1 MTSAGIP
8 GASGGAGPVPLLD
21 GTPGPFTLGRLPR
34 IDFGPGSLA
43 RLPDAIA
50 SQAPADVG
58 PGPRRRVLVV
68 TGRSSFRSTPRW
80 QWLLDELAARG
91 LDQESLVVEG
101 EPSPALV
108 DEAVRKRRAK
118 IDVVV
123 GIGGGSVLDAAK
135 AIAGLLRP
143 GNSVLDHLE
152 GVGPEL
158 PYRGPATPFVAVP
171 TTAGTGS
178 EATRNAVLSAPP
190 PASFKKSFRDE
201 RLVAR
206 EAIVDPDLLAT
217 CPPAVIASDGLDAVT
232 QLLESY
238 LSTRASPVTDAL
250 GLSGLEAA
258 RDGLLAWFEAAS
270 KGPGS
275 NLPRAEMDT
284 LPARTRMAYAAL
296 LSGITLAQAGLGA
309 AHGLASPLGARFPI
323 RHGVACGAVLA
334 AATRVNVAAL
344 EAREPTG
351 AALRRYARAG
361 RLLTDR
367 GDLDDAAARAA
378 LVELLADWTRRLA
391 IPRLRELGV
400 GAGDVPQLVAESRGS
415 SMRTNPIVLTDA
427 EVAEIL
433 SASL

>member
-1 MTSAGIP
+1 MTSAGTS
-8 GASGGAGPVPLLD
+8 GASGRAGSLALLD
-21 GTPGPFTLGRLPR
+21 GVPGPFTLGRLPR
-34 IDFGPGSLA
+34 IEFGPGSLA

-50 SQAPADVG
+50 RQAPADVG
-58 PGPRRRVLVV
+58 PGPGRRVLLV
-68 TGRSSFRSTPRW
+68 TGRSSFRSTPHW

-91 LDQESLVVEG
+91 FDQEGLVVDG

-108 DEAVRKRRAK
+108 DEAVREHRAR

-123 GIGGGSVLDAAK
+123 GIGGGSVLDTAK
-135 AIAGLLRP
+135 AVAGLLRP

-152 GVGPEL
+152 GVGPGL
-158 PYRGPATPFVAVP
+158 AYRGPATPFVAVP

-201 RLVAR
+201 QLVAR
-206 EAIVDPDLLAT
+206 EAIVDPELLAT
-217 CPPAVIASDGLDAVT
+217 CPPPVIAWDGLDAVT

-238 LSTRASPVTDAL
+238 LSTRAGPITDAL
-250 GLSGLEAA
+250 ALSGLEAA
-258 RDGLLAWFEAAS
+258 RDSLLPWFEAAS
-270 KGPGS
+270 AGPGGH
-275 NLPRAEMDT
+275 AGEADT
-284 LPARTRMAYAAL
+284 LPARTCMAYAAL
-296 LSGITLAQAGLGA
+296 LSGITLAQVGLGA

-344 EAREPTG
+344 EARDPAG
-351 AALRRYARAG
+351 PALRRYARAG
-361 RLLTDR
+361 RLLAGRD
-367 GDLDDAAARAA
+367 DLDDAAARAA
-378 LVELLADWTRRLA
+378 LIELLDDWTRRLA
-391 IPRLRELGV
+391 IPRLGELGV
-400 GAGDVPQLVAESRGS
+400 GADDVPQLVAESRGS

-433 SASL
+433 VASR